1 MGLVVII
8 IAAVILISSI
18 NSAFFSP
25 DNLWNL
31 LRNNSLLMIG
41 ALGMTMVVISGGI
54 DVSISAVVMT
64 IMMVVG
70 RCIAYLGFNLFGAFV
85 TAIAIGMALGF
96 VNGLLIGKSK
106 LPAIVVTLGTLN
118 IIRGMLFLITGGQ
131 WVNRAVIPDWFA
143 DFSNIT
149 VFRVPIQTLIMV
161 SMVVLVWFIL
171 RYTLLGRS
179 IYAIGG
185 NFESAERAGIN
196 VEKTMILIYTIMGAL
211 VGVGSVTQLS
221 IVKMVD
227 PYSYNGLEL
236 QVVAAVVV
244 GGARITGGKATIF
257 GTVLGVIFV
266 TIVNNGLVLMHV
278 SSFWQN
284 AVIGAAILIAVSVDA
299 ISTKNAKKKIASVEI
314 Y

>member
-1 MGLVVII
+1 
-8 IAAVILISSI
+8 
-18 NSAFFSP
+18 
-25 DNLWNL
+25 
-31 LRNNSLLMIG
+31 MIG
-41 ALGMTMVVISGGI
+41 ALGMTMVIISGGI
-54 DVSISAVVMT
+54 DVSIAAVVMT

-70 RCIAYLGFNLFGAFV
+70 RCIAYLGFNLFGAF
-85 TAIAIGMALGF
+85 AIAILIGAGLGF
-96 VNGLLIGKSK
+96 ANGFLIGKSK

-118 IIRGMLFLITGGQ
+118 IIRGFLFLITGGQ
-131 WVNRAVIPDWFA
+131 WVNRSVIPDWLT

-149 VFRVPIQTLIMV
+149 VIGLPIQTIITIGMV
-161 SMVVLVWFIL
+161 ALVWFIL
-171 RYTLLGRS
+171 KYTLVGRS

-196 VEKTMILIYTIMGAL
+196 VEKTMLFIYAFMGVL
-211 VGVGSVTQLS
+211 VAVGSVTQLS

-236 QVVAAVVV
+236 QVIAAVVV
-244 GGARITGGKATIF
+244 GGARITGGRATGL
-257 GTVLGVIFV
+257 GTVLGVLFV
-266 TIVNNGLVLMHV
+266 TIVNNGLVLMHI

-299 ISTKNAKKKIASVEI
+299 ISLKNAKKRIPSVEI